1 MVTPSFYLLEPK
13 ISESSLTLAH
23 HPCPICHEILLVL
36 SLKYIQNPTRIL
48 LTSSAA
54 ISLIKALPSISHL
67 DYCNSF
73 LTCLPA
79 STLDP
84 PYVCFQQRSQSNP
97 LKVNQ
102 IMSLLCSKLCND
114 APSHSEEKP
123 VFSRVHKTYTVGP
136 CYVST
141 SFPTLSPAHS
151 TPQRP
156 LYCSWKY
163 ETLTH
168 FKALKW
174 LFLLPGI
181 FISHICTVYSPS
193 HFMSL
198 FN

>member
-1 MVTPSFYLLEPK
+1 M
-13 ISESSLTLAH
+13 ESSLTLAH
-23 HPCPICHEILLVL
+23 HPCPICHEILLAL
-36 SLKYIQNPTRIL
+36 SLKYIQNPTSIL

-54 ISLIKALPSISHL
+54 ISLIKALLSMSLL
-67 DYCNSF
+67 DCRNSL

-84 PYVCFQQRSQSNP
+84 PYICFQHRSQSNP

-102 IMSLLCSKLCND
+102 ITSLLCSKLCNE

-123 VFSRVHKTYTVGP
+123 VFSRVHKAYTVGP
-136 CYVST
+136 HYVST

-156 LYCSWKY
+156 PYCSWKHQ
-163 ETLTH
+163 TLTH

-174 LFLLPGI
+174 LFPLPGI
-181 FISHICTVYSPS
+181 FNSHICTVYSPS
-193 HFMSL
+193 PFMSL